1 MSKPASPSLHSIL
14 VFCDGA
20 SSGNPGPGGYGVILV
35 TPEGQVRELGGRDPA
50 TTNNRMEL
58 SAAIAA
64 LQELRNTPGPVEI
77 HTDSVYVIRGITEW
91 IWAWR
96 KRGWKTAE
104 GGEVLNTDLWN
115 QLSALIAARGKENP
129 VRWRFVRGHSG
140 VPGNE
145 RVDEIAVAFSS
156 GRRPSLYHGPLLK
169 YDVPVHDLPEDM
181 SLPERKPR
189 EGQGPKP
196 SAHSYLSLL
205 GGTAVRHKSWAECER
220 RVKGQSGAK
229 FKKAMSE
236 AEEREILR
244 SWGVDPKQ
252 VREL

>member
-1 MSKPASPSLHSIL
+1 MSKTPSPSPHPIL

-35 TPEGQVRELGGRDPA
+35 TPEGRVRELGGRDPS

-58 SAAIAA
+58 GAAIAA
-64 LQELRNTPGPVEI
+64 LQELRQVPGEVAI

-129 VRWRFVRGHSG
+129 VRWKYVRGHSG

-145 RVDEIAVAFSS
+145 RVDAIAVAFAN
-156 GRRPSLYHGPLLK
+156 GRRPSLYQGPLLK
-169 YDVPVHDLPEDM
+169 YDVPVHDLPEDTR
-181 SLPERKPR
+181 LPEQKPR
-189 EGQGPKP
+189 ESGPKP
-196 SAHSYLSLL
+196 AAYSYLSLL
-205 GGTAVRHKSWAECER
+205 GGTAMRHNSWADCER

-236 AEEREILR
+236 AEELEILR
-244 SWGVDPKQ
+244 AWGIDPKQ
-252 VREL
+252 VREG